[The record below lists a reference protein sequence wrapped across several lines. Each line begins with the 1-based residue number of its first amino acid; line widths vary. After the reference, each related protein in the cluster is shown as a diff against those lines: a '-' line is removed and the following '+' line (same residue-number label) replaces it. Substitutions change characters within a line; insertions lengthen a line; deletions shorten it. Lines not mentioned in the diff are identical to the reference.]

1 MLHDIGDHVYLCEYT
16 AREAVYS
23 SDYLLA
29 FEDDQILLLQDS
41 SGVLALPRIAEIM
54 SKMQFASQRL
64 RYLFSVSN
72 RSFFTPVDWDAS
84 SGRGVYTS
92 IQALRTV
99 QPQWMAFAGVT
110 GYHLSY
116 WYRRNRYC
124 GVCAREF
131 IHLENERALRCPE
144 CGNVKYPEISV
155 AVIVGVTCGD
165 SLLLT
170 KYAAGTHRRYALIAG
185 FVEVGESL
193 DAAVRREVLEETG
206 LRVDHIRYFDSQ
218 PWGFSRS
225 LLVGFFADLAGPP
238 AVRLDSGELSEATW
252 FRRLDIPVNE
262 STISL
267 TSKMMS
273 AFREGREGVCVR

>member
-1 MLHDIGDHVYLCEYT
+1 MLHDIGDQIYRCEY
-16 AREAVYS
+16 AGREAMYGT
-23 SDYLLA
+23 DYLLA
-29 FEDDQILLLQDS
+29 FEHDQILLLQDS
-41 SGVLALPRIAEIM
+41 SGGLSLPLISEVM
-54 SKMQFASQRL
+54 SKTQFAEQRL
-64 RYLFSVSN
+64 RYLFSVSD
-72 RSFFTPVDWDAS
+72 RSFFGPVDYDAS
-84 SGRGVYTS
+84 AGRGVYMS

-116 WYRRNRYC
+116 WYSRNRYC
-124 GVCAREF
+124 GVCAQEF
-131 IHLENERALRCPE
+131 THLENERALRCPA
-144 CGNVKYPEISV
+144 CGNVKYPDISV
-155 AVIVGVTCGD
+155 AVIVGVSRGD

-170 KYAAGTHRRYALIAG
+170 KYAAGVHRRYALIAG

-238 AVRLDSGELSEATW
+238 AVTLDSGELSEATW
-252 FRRLDIPVNE
+252 FKRQDIPVSE
-262 STISL
+262 SSISL
-267 TSKMMS
+267 TAKMMT
-273 AFREGREGVCVR
+273 AFREGRAC

>member
-1 MLHDIGDHVYLCEYT
+1 MLHDIGDQVYRCEYA

-29 FEDDQILLLQDS
+29 FDDDQILLLQDS
-41 SGVLALPRIAEIM
+41 SGIPTLPRISEVM
-54 SKMQFASQRL
+54 SETQFAVQRL
-64 RYLFSVSN
+64 RYLFSVSD
-72 RSFFTPVDWDAS
+72 RSFFTLVDGDVRV
-84 SGRGVYTS
+84 GRGVYTS
-92 IQALRTV
+92 IQVLRTI

-110 GYHLSY
+110 GYHLSH
-116 WYRRNRYC
+116 WYSRNRYC
-124 GVCAREF
+124 GVCATEF
-131 IHLENERALRCPE
+131 THLENERALRCPE
-144 CGNVKYPEISV
+144 CGNVKYPDISV
-155 AVIVGVTCGD
+155 AVIVGVTCGG

-225 LLVGFFADLAGPP
+225 LLVGFFADLDGSSAI
-238 AVRLDSGELSEATW
+238 RLDSGELSEATW
-252 FRRLDIPVNE
+252 FNRQDIPVNE
-262 STISL
+262 SSISL

-273 AFREGREGVCVR
+273 AFREGRAY